1 MIVTA
6 SITGLIKTVLILL
19 GVFVVLRFLG
29 RVMLA
34 KNALEEERR
43 QLKKE
48 KEFLKERNQKLK
60 SFGKVSVLNSKPKG
74 DIQDVDY
81 EDVK

>member
-6 SITGLIKTVLILL
+6 SLTGLIKTVFILI

-34 KNALEEERR
+34 KNAMEEERR
-43 QLKKE
+43 QLTKE

>member
-6 SITGLIKTVLILL
+6 SITGVIKTVFILI
-19 GVFVVLRFLG
+19 GVFVALRFIG
-29 RVMLA
+29 RLMHA
-34 KNALEEERR
+34 KNAVEEERR

-48 KEFLKERNQKLK
+48 KEFLKERNQKIK